1 MILARSGFALIT
13 TNYGLRYMLR
23 YNLKPDFVDPT
34 DENIKSY
41 ILKRDEYAQKGSFIL
56 SELGDYDIR
65 DSNYTTLGWQ
75 FEKIHNKFHSVKSRI
90 AKIELVKGPTWSRM
104 WKNKPYGKR
113 FAILNDKN
121 EVIKWD
127 NYEGEREEKI

>member
-23 YNLKPDFVDPT
+23 YNLKPDFVEST
-34 DENIKSY
+34 EENIKKY
-41 ILKRDEYAQKGSFIL
+41 ILKRDEYAQKGCFII
-56 SELGDYDIR
+56 SQVGDFDIK

-75 FEKIHNKFHSVKSRI
+75 FETIYDEFHSIKSQI
-90 AKIELVKGPTWSRM
+90 SKIELVKGKEWSAI
-104 WKNKPYGKR
+104 WKTKPYGKR

-121 EVIKWD
+121 ELIKWD
-127 NYEGEREEKI
+127 NYEGEREKEI

>member
-23 YNLKPDFVDPT
+23 YNLKPDSVHPT
-34 DENIKSY
+34 DENIKKY
-41 ILKRDEYAQKGSFIL
+41 ILKRDEYAQKASFIL

-75 FEKIHNKFHSVKSRI
+75 FEKIYNKLYLVKSKI

-104 WKNKPYGKR
+104 WKSKPYGKR
-113 FAILNDKN
+113 FAILNNKN
-121 EVIKWD
+121 EVIRWD
-127 NYEGEREEKI
+127 NYEGEKKEEI